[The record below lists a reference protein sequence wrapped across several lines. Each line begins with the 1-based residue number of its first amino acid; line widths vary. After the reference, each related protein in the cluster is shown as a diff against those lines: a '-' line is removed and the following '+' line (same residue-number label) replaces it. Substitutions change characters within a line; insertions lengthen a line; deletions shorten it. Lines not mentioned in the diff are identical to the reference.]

1 MKHSKKRTS
10 NHKLSKTK
18 KHNTRKLK
26 GGGILDLFKN
36 KKDLNDDLFGE
47 NREENY
53 INNVDYGFGWFNWI
67 CKIPILNRF
76 CSPVDII
83 LPSINKSV
91 NNNNNRINMIDL
103 NKIQSSKSGGKK
115 DIKRK

>member
-1 MKHSKKRTS
+1 MKHSKKRKS

-26 GGGILDLFKN
+26 GGGFLDLFKN
-36 KKDLNDDLFGE
+36 KEDPTVVLFDDK
-47 NREENY
+47 REDNY
-53 INNVDYGFGWFNWI
+53 LNNVDYGLGWFNWI
-67 CKIPILNRF
+67 CGIPLLKMF
-76 CSPVDII
+76 CSVKDVK

-91 NNNNNRINMIDL
+91 NNNNNIINMIDL